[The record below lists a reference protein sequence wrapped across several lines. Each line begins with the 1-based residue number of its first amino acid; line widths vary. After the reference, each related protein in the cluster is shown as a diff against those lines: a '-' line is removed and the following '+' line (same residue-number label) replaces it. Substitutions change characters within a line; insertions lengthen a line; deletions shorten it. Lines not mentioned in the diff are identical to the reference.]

1 MTTEEKI
8 KVMQA
13 YVDGKQIQTRAAL
26 FKGNWVDVNIEP
38 SWDWALNDYRIKPEV
53 KKPTYRPYKD
63 TEEMIADYKERFKVD
78 VPPYAMPLIWIRLE
92 DNSAAKFITA
102 FRADHVTIDGNVV
115 SLGYIHHA
123 YVYIDGSPCGKLV
136 EE

>member
-38 SWDWALNDYRIKPEV
+38 SWDWMINYYRIKSEP
-53 KKPTYRPYKD
+53 KYRPYKD
-63 TEEMIADYKERFKVD
+63 TSEMIADYKERFCVN
-78 VPPYAMPLIWIRLE
+78 VSGYTMPLIWISYKHGGSETLI
-92 DNSAAKFITA
+92 SKFYL
-102 FRADHVTIDGNVV
+102 DSVESGMW
-115 SLGYIHHA
+115 A
-123 YVYIDGSPCGKLV
+123 YKMDDLYLDYTYLDGSPVGKLV

>member
-1 MTTEEKI
+1 MTIAEKI

-13 YVDGKQIQTRAAL
+13 YEDGKYIEFRL
-26 FKGNWVDVNIEP
+26 KGEEVWADCGNPI
-38 SWDWALNDYRIKPEV
+38 WDWNEFVYRIKPEV

-63 TEEMIADYKERFKVD
+63 TCEMIDDYKTRFGVNC
-78 VPPYAMPLIWIRLE
+78 PPYAMPLIWIRWE
-92 DNSAAKFITA
+92 DNSATKLITA

-123 YVYIDGSPCGKLV
+123 YVYIDGSPIGKLV
-136 EE
+136 EEC